1 MQGARLHLQ
10 GGAHHSAN
18 PNPNPNPP
26 PPPPSPNPNPNPN
39 PNQVHS
45 AIARSL
51 RKLKKAAFA
60 DPCVAESLDYFDYVD
75 R

>member
-1 MQGARLHLQ
+1 M
-10 GGAHHSAN
+10 
-18 PNPNPNPP
+18 
-26 PPPPSPNPNPNPN
+26 
-39 PNQVHS
+39 HS